1 MQGSHKQRL
10 PQLILGMLNPSLL
23 PYNLCVCQSKLLVF
37 WLLACQYP
45 SVKLSA
51 NRGQDFS
58 FFKSQNLLQ
67 KRFSKNVYW
76 PKLGWLNYQLIE
88 GKIFHSSSPRI
99 YFRRDSQKM
108 STELNWVEFILFSEK
123 EATNNNDKYQKKT
136 LKKTLMTLLIEVSL
150 LEVSGNQI
158 SVK

>member
-1 MQGSHKQRL
+1 MYVSQSSWYSDYLHVSIL
-10 PQLILGMLNPSLL
+10 QLN
-23 PYNLCVCQSKLLVF
+23 C
-37 WLLACQYP
+37 
-45 SVKLSA
+45 
-51 NRGQDFS
+51 
-58 FFKSQNLLQ
+58 
-67 KRFSKNVYW
+67 
-76 PKLGWLNYQLIE
+76 QLIE

-108 STELNWVEFILFSEK
+108 STELNWVEFTLFSEK

-136 LKKTLMTLLIEVSL
+136 FKKTPMTLLIEVSL